1 MTRGHYDQFEYE
13 IALSFAG
20 EATAVAEEF
29 ANLLINKNIRVF
41 YDEYEVANANRWG
54 KDTELQLK

>member
-13 IALSFAG
+13 VALSFAG
-20 EATAVAEEF
+20 EARAVAEEF

-41 YDEYEVANANRWG
+41 MMSTKLPMPIGGG
-54 KDTELQLK
+54 KDTELHLK

>member
-29 ANLLINKNIRVF
+29 AN
-41 YDEYEVANANRWG
+41 ANRWG